1 VFHPFHHAR
10 SLVLVTFAVLGA
22 APSRLPAQ
30 AVLQITSPT
39 NGAIVNPGQTMV
51 VDVSVSGTVL
61 ATARITAQDPIKSV
75 QVLIAPPYQFSITI
89 PSKIRPGPYTLVAE
103 GTSVSSA
110 VPSSDPVSIDV
121 ERMDTPLSIAAGPA
135 LQLAIGEH
143 SNVRVDGTYS
153 DGSVVDLSRS
163 TQTTYDTDPAGI
175 VSVTKEGLVTGLA
188 GGSTSIVIHHQ
199 NYLTVVKAV
208 VPAARK

>member
-1 VFHPFHHAR
+1 MR
-10 SLVLVTFAVLGA
+10 LLVLVLVLVALAVYGA
-22 APSRLPAQ
+22 APGRLPAQ

-51 VDVSVSGTVL
+51 VDVSASGVVL
-61 ATARITAQDPIKSV
+61 AAARITAQDPIKSG
-75 QVLIAPPYQFSITI
+75 QVLIAPPYQFAITI
-89 PSKIRPGPYTLVAE
+89 PTKIRPGPYSLVAE
-103 GTSVSSA
+103 GSSVSSA

-121 ERMDTPLSIAAGPA
+121 ERTDTPQSIAAGPV
-135 LQLAIGEH
+135 LELAIGEH
-143 SNVRVDGTYS
+143 SPVRVDGTYT

-188 GGSTSIVIHHQ
+188 GGSTTIVIHHQ
-199 NYLTVVKAV
+199 NYLTVIKV
-208 VPAARK
+208 VVRSGRK